1 MVTPNNI
8 HTIDGE
14 RFVGLNIRGFS
25 ALEVVTEILLCC
37 LAHKY
42 SLFST
47 IKERCFYLRKKTFA
61 ILLKTVKTRKFS
73 PANLSPFMV
82 HQN

>member
-8 HTIDGE
+8 HTIDGGE
-14 RFVGLNIRGFS
+14 RFIGLNIRGFS
-25 ALEVVTEILLCC
+25 AFEVVTEILPRC

-47 IKERCFYLRKKTFA
+47 IKERCFYLRKNFFDT
-61 ILLKTVKTRKFS
+61 
-73 PANLSPFMV
+73 PEN
-82 HQN
+82 